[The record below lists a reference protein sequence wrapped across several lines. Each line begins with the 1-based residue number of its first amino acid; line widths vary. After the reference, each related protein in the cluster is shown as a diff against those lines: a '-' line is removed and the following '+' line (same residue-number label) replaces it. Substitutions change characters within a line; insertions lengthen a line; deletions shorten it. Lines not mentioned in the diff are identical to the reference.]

1 MSEEIS
7 VLWVLFSRKQSFVQF
22 FADSVKGDLIESG
35 AGPISDPDLIS
46 LCKLPIKN
54 KNNIRL
60 SGPLILFDQLE
71 LTILPFNKTAI
82 ILPLGIL
89 VPIDLNQMLD
99 FIHKAASIVTL
110 GNVHR
115 EAKHLHVLFGLDYDV
130 LVHAL
135 EALDLYCHFGGGLFF
150 YSELHCG

>member
-1 MSEEIS
+1 M
-7 VLWVLFSRKQSFVQF
+7 LWVLFGWKQSFVEL
-22 FADSVKGDLIESG
+22 FAYSIESGLIESC
-35 AGPISDPDLIS
+35 AGSISDPDLIS

-54 KNNIRL
+54 KNNIRF
-60 SGPLILFDQLE
+60 SSPLILFDQLE
-71 LTILPFNKTAI
+71 LTILPFNKTRI

-110 GNVHR
+110 RNVHR
-115 EAKHLHVLFGLDYDV
+115 EAKDLHVLFGLDNDV

-135 EALDLYCHFGGGLFF
+135 EALDLHCHFGG
-150 YSELHCG
+150 